1 LKNKIAFIS
10 GHFNIVH
17 PGHLRLFRFAKECCD
32 YLIVGVESDKIA
44 GDAAHLPEEMRVEG
58 VQSNIW
64 VDEVIMIDESISTTI
79 LKIKPDIV
87 IKGKE
92 FESKLNLEEETIKL
106 CGGKLIFSSGETLFS
121 SLDILKKEFFDRSIG
136 TIVKPENY
144 LNRHNITAPKLLSVT
159 NNFSNLKI
167 CVIGDLIIDEYITC
181 QPLGMSQEE
190 PIIVVAP
197 IDEIKFIGGAG
208 IVAAHA
214 AGLGAKVNF
223 ISVVGDDEPKKF
235 AEKKLKEFS
244 VDYDLILDE
253 SRPTTLKKRYRCSGK
268 SMLRVSYLHQ
278 DPISLEIQH
287 NILKRL
293 KEIIHDLDLIVFSD
307 FNYGVLPQNLVD
319 NIIDLA
325 KLNKILLVAD
335 SQSSSQVGDISRF
348 KGMHLLTPTE
358 REANLAIK
366 NQDSGIVL
374 LAENLRN
381 LANANNILLKLGA
394 EGLLIHAE
402 DTKEQSKWLNDQLP
416 ALNNSPK
423 DVSGAGDSLLI
434 TASMGICGGANIW
447 EAAYLGSLA
456 AAIQVSRVG
465 NTPLYI
471 KELTDEIIK

>member
-1 LKNKIAFIS
+1 MKNKIAFIS

-64 VDEVIMIDESISTTI
+64 VDEVIMIDVSISTTI

-92 FESKLNLEEETIKL
+92 FESKLNLEEEAIKL
-106 CGGKLIFSSGETLFS
+106 YGGKLIFSSGETLFS
-121 SLDILKKEFFDRSIG
+121 SLDILKKEFFDRAIG

-144 LNRHNITAPKLLSVT
+144 LNRHKITTSKLLSVT
-159 NNFSNLKI
+159 NKFSNLKI

-190 PIIVVAP
+190 PTIVVTP

-253 SRPTTLKKRYRCSGK
+253 SRPTTLKK
-268 SMLRVSYLHQ
+268 
-278 DPISLEIQH
+278 
-287 NILKRL
+287 
-293 KEIIHDLDLIVFSD
+293 
-307 FNYGVLPQNLVD
+307 
-319 NIIDLA
+319 
-325 KLNKILLVAD
+325 KI
-335 SQSSSQVGDISRF
+335 
-348 KGMHLLTPTE
+348 
-358 REANLAIK
+358 
-366 NQDSGIVL
+366 
-374 LAENLRN
+374 
-381 LANANNILLKLGA
+381 
-394 EGLLIHAE
+394 
-402 DTKEQSKWLNDQLP
+402 
-416 ALNNSPK
+416 
-423 DVSGAGDSLLI
+423 
-434 TASMGICGGANIW
+434 
-447 EAAYLGSLA
+447 
-456 AAIQVSRVG
+456 
-465 NTPLYI
+465 
-471 KELTDEIIK
+471 